1 MLAACIHE
9 AELETNEES
18 WFLLRAVLHVL
29 LASKPHP
36 RALKANAAA
45 ATEAG
50 LSRAASLLK
59 AYREIS
65 SQELPS
71 SPPIHLTLL
80 LFEVRDPDHCH
91 VMQTALSAF
100 THFQQPVRYTEACVA
115 KLLAQ
120 MVSIQTILRPRERN
134 RCLPKI

>member
-1 MLAACIHE
+1 MTEVFCPKRWTPVAKRQLSSADACGCAHTVLAACIHE
-9 AELETNEES
+9 AGVELDEES

-36 RALKANAAA
+36 RALKNNAAA

-50 LSRAASLLK
+50 VSRAASLLK

-71 SPPIHLTLL
+71 TAPIHLALL
-80 LFEVRDPDHCH
+80 LFEVRPVLDSCCY
-91 VMQTALSAF
+91 LLFRRS
-100 THFQQPVRYTEACVA
+100 QQA
-115 KLLAQ
+115 
-120 MVSIQTILRPRERN
+120 SSS
-134 RCLPKI
+134 